1 MKNEEKKMNQT
12 ETAEITDKN
21 LEQVAGGTVQN
32 EGDKAIITG
41 TKEEIETAVEKINYS
56 GATEVNPATA
66 MITN

>member
-1 MKNEEKKMNQT
+1 MKNEEKKMNQA
-12 ETAEITDKN
+12 ETSAITDKD

-41 TKEEIETAVEKINYS
+41 TQEEIETVLEKINYA
-56 GATEVNPATA
+56 GKTEVNPATA

>member
-12 ETAEITDKN
+12 ETAEITDKD
-21 LEQVAGGTVQN
+21 LEQVAGGTAQN
-32 EGDKAIITG
+32 DGDKAIITG

-56 GATEVNPATA
+56 GKTEVNPATA

>member
-12 ETAEITDKN
+12 ETTVITDKD

-41 TKEEIETAVEKINYS
+41 TKAEIETAVEKINYS
-56 GATEVNPATA
+56 GAPEVNPATA

>member
-12 ETAEITDKN
+12 ETAEITDKD
-21 LEQVAGGTVQN
+21 LEQVVGGTVQN

-41 TKEEIETAVEKINYS
+41 TKAEIETAVEKINYS
-56 GATEVNPATA
+56 GKTEVNPATA

>member
-12 ETAEITDKN
+12 ETAEINDKD
-21 LEQVAGGTVQN
+21 LEQVAGGSVQN

-41 TKEEIETAVEKINYS
+41 TKAEIETVVEKINYS
-56 GATEVNPATA
+56 GKTEVNPATA

>member
-1 MKNEEKKMNQT
+1 MKNEEKKMTQT
-12 ETAEITDKN
+12 EAAEITDKD

-41 TKEEIETAVEKINYS
+41 TKAEIETAVEKINYS

>member
-12 ETAEITDKN
+12 ETAEMNDKD
-21 LEQVAGGTVQN
+21 LEQVAGGSVQN

>member
-12 ETAEITDKN
+12 ETAEINDKD
-21 LEQVAGGTVQN
+21 LEQVAGGSVQN

-41 TKEEIETAVEKINYS
+41 TKAEIETAVEKINYS
-56 GATEVNPATA
+56 GKTEVNPATA

>member
-12 ETAEITDKN
+12 ETAEINDKD
-21 LEQVAGGTVQN
+21 LEQVAGGSVQN

-41 TKEEIETAVEKINYS
+41 TKEEIETVVEKINYS
-56 GATEVNPATA
+56 GKTEVNPATA

>member
-12 ETAEITDKN
+12 ETAEINDKD
-21 LEQVAGGTVQN
+21 LEQVVGGSAQN

-41 TKEEIETAVEKINYS
+41 TKEEIETVVEKINYA
-56 GATEVNPATA
+56 GKTEVNPATA

>member
-12 ETAEITDKN
+12 ETAEINGKD
-21 LEQVAGGTVQN
+21 LEQVAGGSVQN

-41 TKEEIETAVEKINYS
+41 TKEEIETVVEKINYS
-56 GATEVNPATA
+56 GKTEVNPATV